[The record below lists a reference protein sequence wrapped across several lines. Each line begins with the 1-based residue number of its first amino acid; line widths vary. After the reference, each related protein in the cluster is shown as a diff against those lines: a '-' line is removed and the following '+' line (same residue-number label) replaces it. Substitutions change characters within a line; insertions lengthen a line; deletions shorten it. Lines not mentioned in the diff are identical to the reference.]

1 LLAFSSLC
9 ALSRNGYTPGSGLS
23 RRAGDEKAAFE
34 VHTVDEHLRLSDS
47 QMTIDVYWARA
58 NAAMEY
64 QFWADN
70 YMNNIEYYKLDVET
84 ISPVHMNVMKQAE
97 VIGMVK
103 SGVKRARDR
112 CAAELAK
119 GSYFAGCPVQS
130 KRY

>member
-1 LLAFSSLC
+1 
-9 ALSRNGYTPGSGLS
+9 
-23 RRAGDEKAAFE
+23 
-34 VHTVDEHLRLSDS
+34 
-47 QMTIDVYWARA
+47 
-58 NAAMEY
+58 
-64 QFWADN
+64 
-70 YMNNIEYYKLDVET
+70 MNNIEYYKLDVET

-119 GSYFAGCPVQS
+119 GNYFAGCAVQS